1 MAGTKRQAKEK
12 ANKLSGSTKKAIG
25 KATKDRSLQAKG
37 SVQKVKGTVQD
48 FAGKVERKV
57 RRTGKR

>member
-1 MAGTKRQAKEK
+1 MAGTKRQKGE
-12 ANKLSGSTKKAIG
+12 GEQGRRVRKKVIG

-48 FAGKVERKV
+48 LAGKVERKV
-57 RRTGKR
+57 RRSGKR